1 MQKLASIPGE
11 TWTRAIHHD
20 RSSSSGYP
28 GAHRRVW
35 DEGKYEAPG
44 LNVALGRNEDAE
56 RSELAGD
63 ETDEKGTSTPPFLS
77 VTDPCQSNSLRRL
90 RQFAVLKKVRSFFF

>member
-1 MQKLASIPGE
+1 M
-11 TWTRAIHHD
+11 
-20 RSSSSGYP
+20 
-28 GAHRRVW
+28 W

-63 ETDEKGTSTPPFLS
+63 ETDEKGTSTPLELS
-77 VTDPCQSNSLRRL
+77 RSPYKEEERSAKLQGRARQQRTLPQTMERKTFDQLTVTGTHGLPLLAPYQILR
-90 RQFAVLKKVRSFFF
+90 